1 METFWTNIQANPDAY
16 SDQHVS
22 SLLELMI
29 QQAINTLVDG
39 FVSTWWMKSGELA
52 FMVANYNPNP
62 QDELTTAYNI
72 DYGRWFIFYNI
83 HYYGVGYLD

>member
-1 METFWTNIQANPDAY
+1 MWCLAKLNKGNPTLGGLMETFWMNIQANLEAY

-39 FVSTWWMKSGELA
+39 FVSTWWVKEENL
-52 FMVANYNPNP
+52 
-62 QDELTTAYNI
+62 LT
-72 DYGRWFIFYNI
+72 W
-83 HYYGVGYLD
+83 